1 MKHIYDRLVKAEWV
15 EKVNGTPGPQPE
27 LVQQKALTWVK
38 GKSPFID
45 GEFKILMFSRCYREL
60 LKSGP
65 ISSEE
70 INKIVEM
77 GREFAIQKGWENFTE

>member
-15 EKVNGTPGPQPE
+15 ENAQVKPGLQGGVTSPQE
-27 LVQQKALTWVK
+27 LPWVK

-65 ISSEE
+65 LSHEE

-77 GREFAIQKGWENFTE
+77 GRAFAIQKGWENFD